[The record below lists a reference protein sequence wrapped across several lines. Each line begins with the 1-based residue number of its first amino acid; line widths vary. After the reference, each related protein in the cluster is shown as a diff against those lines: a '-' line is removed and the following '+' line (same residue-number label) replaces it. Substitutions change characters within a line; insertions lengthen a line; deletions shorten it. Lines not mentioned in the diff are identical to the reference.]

1 MKAITSEQLVII
13 GALLWITTC
22 AIYFAMSYYIIR
34 TKLEYM
40 ESFLKSA
47 KWLARTQSF
56 LDIHSWNSKIYRFN
70 ILLVMLLFPKTMANR
85 GEVNLNELYSIPSG
99 LRLLVK
105 ATVALG
111 FTACLLLA
119 GLYFCIDG

>member
-1 MKAITSEQLVII
+1 MTNITPEQVII
-13 GALLWITTC
+13 TVALIWIIIC
-22 AIYFAMSYYIIR
+22 AIYTATSYYIIR

-47 KWLARTQSF
+47 KWIRRTQSF
-56 LDIHSWNSKIYRFN
+56 LNMNSWESKLYRFN
-70 ILLVMLLFPKTMANR
+70 ILLIMLLFPKTMARR
-85 GEVNLNELYSIPSG
+85 GEVDLKELYSIPSG

-111 FTACLLLA
+111 IVACLLLA
-119 GLYFCIDG
+119 GLYFCIDE